1 MADVDESA
9 RSNEPR
15 SELADIDVALLVH
28 FSGPKECHVQAAS
41 IVKIELVRLVDQG
54 NHVGPRAKVYS
65 RVGKPAYDAGFGQ

>member
-28 FSGPKECHVQAAS
+28 FRSPEECHVQTAS
-41 IVKIELVRLVDQG
+41 VVKIELVRLVDQG
-54 NHVGPRAKVYS
+54 NHVGPRTEVDS
-65 RVGKPAYDAGFGQ
+65 RYWEARL